1 MNYDQWI
8 TDFLNAIGA
17 DPNNAQN
24 RSFMNA
30 WITKE
35 SGQYPISYGWN
46 PLNTT
51 QSGPGSYGGGAQGNI
66 QFFPSYQSGLAANV
80 ETITNGLYGDLL
92 GALRSG
98 SASTSVPYHGL
109 STWGTGSLA
118 GMGGSQPPSASSTSS
133 SGATSSTSSS
143 GSGATST
150 PLRDPPWLKTIHD
163 LPFGVGPATEQIV
176 STGVVV
182 AIALALLSIGGLWL
196 IMGNASTR
204 TIAVNTT
211 KAATKAASLAA

>member
-80 ETITNGLYGDLL
+80 KTITNGLYGDLL

-143 GSGATST
+143 GATSST
-150 PLRDPPWLKTIHD
+150 PLKDPPWLQTIHD
-163 LPFGVGPATEQIV
+163 LPFGIGPATEQIV
-176 STGVVV
+176 STGVVAAY
-182 AIALALLSIGGLWL
+182 AIALLSIGGLWL
-196 IMGNASTR
+196 ILGNTATR
-204 TIAVNTT
+204 SIGVTATKKVV
-211 KAATKAASLAA
+211 KAATLAA